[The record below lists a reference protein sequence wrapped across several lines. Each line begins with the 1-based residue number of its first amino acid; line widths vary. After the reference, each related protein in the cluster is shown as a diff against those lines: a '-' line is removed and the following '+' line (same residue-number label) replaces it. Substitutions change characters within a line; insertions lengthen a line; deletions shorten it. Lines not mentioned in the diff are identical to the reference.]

1 MQTYED
7 NSAGELRDDADTDI
21 ETATARRQA
30 VINHINEKRQENQKA
45 NAIARLKAFANAY
58 SSKGETIGDYEAAIN
73 EAADTEVDNTEKK

>member
-7 NSAGELRDDADTDI
+7 KANGQLHDEAETDI

-58 SSKGETIGDYEAAIN
+58 SSKGGTIGDYEAAIN